1 MIPFSINR
9 KVINCIIVYE
19 NYAEVSEITI
29 ETEKYELN
37 CLFFLD

>member
-9 KVINCIIVYE
+9 KVLNCIIVHE
-19 NYAEVSEITI
+19 NYAEVSEIAI
-29 ETEKYELN
+29 EVEKYELN